1 MKSTAQI
8 FAKEQKGQLY
18 SSIRNTLVKKRLTQ
32 NVGEYRTDQSI
43 GLISFDTHGK
53 GQLDTQ

>member
-1 MKSTAQI
+1 MKETAQI

-32 NVGEYRTDQSI
+32 NVGDYRTGQTI
-43 GLISFDTHGK
+43 GLVSFDINGK
-53 GQLDTQ
+53 GQLDTP